1 MLTRTPA
8 RHLADFKGLKIR
20 VLASDFQNEQVKRL
34 GGTPVAMSLGDV
46 LPALQ
51 QGAIDGALASVPAF
65 TPLHFYD
72 AAKYMTETG
81 QYVVFIVLEMSKK
94 WLDTMPP
101 DLRKIVVD
109 DGDRLGREVL
119 PWNIKEIAKQAADC
133 KAHGGEL
140 LQLPADEQAEMMKSM
155 STICDDVAAR
165 RPGIK
170 DMYELLKAAAK
181 RHS

>member
-1 MLTRTPA
+1 
-8 RHLADFKGLKIR
+8 
-20 VLASDFQNEQVKRL
+20 
-34 GGTPVAMSLGDV
+34 
-46 LPALQ
+46 
-51 QGAIDGALASVPAF
+51 
-65 TPLHFYD
+65 
-72 AAKYMTETG
+72 
-81 QYVVFIVLEMSKK
+81 
-94 WLDTMPP
+94 
-101 DLRKIVVD
+101 VD

-119 PWNIKEIAKQAADC
+119 PWNIKEIAKQAADW

-155 STICDDVAAR
+155 STIGDDVAAR